1 MLWRHQQFHC
11 DFTNDVIMTS
21 HIYEMTSWR
30 KTSPCH
36 ILNETTMKFFTEFH
50 LGHVKAPN
58 HVVQC
63 DTLCRWFIINEL
75 SIFERTV
82 NNWEMEVFQFTWMTC
97 LFIVFSLKHLI
108 DNDKKDKLES
118 SGLFIFICKQLL
130 IIL

>member
-1 MLWRHQQFHC
+1 MLWRHPQFHC
-11 DFTNDVIMTS
+11 DFINDVIMTS

-30 KTSPCH
+30 KPSPCH

-50 LGHVKAPN
+50 LGHVKAPD

-82 NNWEMEVFQFTWMTC
+82 NNWEMEAFQFTWMTC
-97 LFIVFSLKHLI
+97 LFIVFIWNIWSTTR
-108 DNDKKDKLES
+108 KKTNS
-118 SGLFIFICKQLL
+118 NLL
-130 IIL
+130 VYLYLSVNNF

>member
-11 DFTNDVIMTS
+11 DFINDVIMTS

-50 LGHVKAPN
+50 LGHVNAPD

-63 DTLCRWFIINEL
+63 DTLCWWFIINEL

-82 NNWEMEVFQFTWMTC
+82 NNWEMEAFQFTWMTC
-97 LFIVFSLKHLI
+97 LFIVFFFNIWSTTI
-108 DNDKKDKLES
+108 KKTNS
-118 SGLFIFICKQLL
+118 NLL
-130 IIL
+130 VYLYLSVNNF